1 MADRRDDSSKKKR
14 REWRDPWEDQWEHDK
29 AWRFREAKSYEDLAR
44 ELIEG
49 PIAQRLTATQ
59 RARKAWYDATG
70 SIERSHTK
78 GIYLKEFEGGK
89 REPVLFVY
97 IDSSVHVQE
106 FTTKKDI
113 YLARLASRGFMV
125 SGLEFRLSKKIGKT
139 TDKKTP
145 EKKPAALAELTA
157 EELLYAENL
166 AKGLQEPLRS
176 SFLKAMIMSMRRE
189 KTKDM
194 PDSEN
199 DS

>member
-1 MADRRDDSSKKKR
+1 MDDRKDDTPRSWRGKR
-14 REWRDPWEDQWEHDK
+14 AGHWEDQWEHDL
-29 AWRFREAKSYEDLAR
+29 AWRFREAKSYEELAR

-49 PIAQRLTATQ
+49 PIAEGLTATQ
-59 RARKAWYDATG
+59 RARKAWFDSTG

-78 GIYLKEFEGGK
+78 GIFLKEFEGGK

-125 SGLEFRLSKKIGKT
+125 SGLEFRLSKKTGKKEEEK
-139 TDKKTP
+139 DP
-145 EKKPAALAELTA
+145 EKKVLLAELSA
-157 EELLYAENL
+157 EELQYAENL
-166 AKGLQEPLRS
+166 AKDLQEPLRS
-176 SFLKAMIMSMRRE
+176 SFLKAMVMSMRRE

-194 PDSEN
+194 PELEN